1 MESVTS
7 KKNLMIIEGVWLRQ
21 GRVLNIKYRQKICLM
36 SNIVEKISQN
46 VDVARDFRFVNKI
59 KKTKEKKETNKN
71 QLTSKG

>member
-21 GRVLNIKYRQKICLM
+21 GRVLNIKYRQKIGLM

-59 KKTKEKKETNKN
+59 KKTKEKNKN
-71 QLTSKG
+71 KQKPVNQ

>member
-1 MESVTS
+1 
-7 KKNLMIIEGVWLRQ
+7 
-21 GRVLNIKYRQKICLM
+21 M